1 MTASCAV
8 SFTDAEEVPPAGG
21 VSREGQVPAGGPAN
35 AEPASEPQVSRAAG
49 RAGGWGGF
57 APHPAWE
64 IGPSFVS
71 GPLCTRGLSPCV
83 SEDPSR
89 DGECD
94 CVHEALGLSR

>member
-21 VSREGQVPAGGPAN
+21 VIREGQVPAGGPAN

-57 APHPAWE
+57 APLQR
-64 IGPSFVS
+64 GPELEKGLLVTSRASSSVMGSVS
-71 GPLCTRGLSPCV
+71 
-83 SEDPSR
+83 PSLATFFFLLI
-89 DGECD
+89 E
-94 CVHEALGLSR
+94 VKFA